1 MTSQEKLIRLYED
14 AEKKLKAII
23 LDKKSHGSVIT
34 YHRSL
39 LRQIQQ
45 ELKRLKKNTSE
56 TVGQLVKENYEKGL
70 TELTAELQAN
80 GIELQEKD
88 AAVLMMSGL
97 NKSQIRIIAENTD
110 YDFHRAIHL
119 VGRRISDGI
128 REAALEATGEKLT
141 TGQTVRQMQKNLE
154 QMLRSQNLTAIEYS
168 NGSRMPLRSY
178 AEMVSRSTTAETQN
192 TAKLTQGQDWGY
204 DLVQMTTHSPTCAVC
219 AMYQGRIYA
228 LTREAANGKYRLRS
242 GKSLRFP
249 YLYDTAFADGYCTI
263 HPNCRHRISIFPIR
277 AYTDDELLHYHNVSN
292 APFEDTR
299 SDQERK
305 AYSAAVAKRR
315 RLLENRRQYERIKA
329 ALPDQAPKSFS
340 GFMRMKLTHS
350 ERYQNLVRDYRY
362 IQKQIRESE
371 NSKPNITN
379 QNAVVDKKVIE
390 SSNYRRQFDKLGENK
405 KVTRAVYQQAKATLN
420 HRSGGNF
427 EDLSY
432 IDSRT
437 GKIMTRTDYNVE
449 RQCMPSEAMKKM
461 VSESEPYTIIS
472 LHNHPNST
480 VPSLDDL
487 NSSYKKKY
495 KYGVVACHNGN
506 VFKYRVLGNY
516 DEDFADMTLDRL
528 NAVIY
533 NKDVDNYQEKLAS
546 VLESLKENNIE
557 MEVFL
562 WQ

>member
-39 LRQIQQ
+39 LRQVQQ
-45 ELKRLKKNTSE
+45 ELKRLKKSTSE

-110 YDFHRAIHL
+110 YDFHRAIRL

-228 LTREAANGKYRLRS
+228 LTREAANGKYRLKD
-242 GKSLRFP
+242 GKILRFP

-292 APFEDTR
+292 TPFEDTR

-362 IQKQIRESE
+362 ISRVAKQQENSIIKNIELPAEINKITSMSDETKKQISDAIDKLSNEYDIHLSDLVVKPLSQSESKVPFQYQPYFDSG
-371 NSKPNITN
+371 NLLHRLVIN
-379 QNAVVDKKVIE
+379 QNYYFNDSQEEFQARILR
-390 SSNYRRQFDKLGENK
+390 NYGNGVLASKTVEDLISHELAHIMTFQDINSQGALLLRNKQLMKCCYPGVSLYADRSLDGAETIAEGFVRIRNGENVPDEVSSLVAEYIERWK
-405 KVTRAVYQQAKATLN
+405 K
-420 HRSGGNF
+420 
-427 EDLSY
+427 
-432 IDSRT
+432 
-437 GKIMTRTDYNVE
+437 
-449 RQCMPSEAMKKM
+449 
-461 VSESEPYTIIS
+461 
-472 LHNHPNST
+472 
-480 VPSLDDL
+480 
-487 NSSYKKKY
+487 
-495 KYGVVACHNGN
+495 
-506 VFKYRVLGNY
+506 
-516 DEDFADMTLDRL
+516 
-528 NAVIY
+528 
-533 NKDVDNYQEKLAS
+533 
-546 VLESLKENNIE
+546 
-557 MEVFL
+557 
-562 WQ
+562 